1 MHFARLAVPGTWLGI
16 SLALVALP
24 AAAAADDVPVV
35 ALHAFAMNFTGVG
48 SGDSGQLDL
57 IIERWSTDQERE
69 QLQGVLAEK
78 GGTGLLQALL
88 QIKPRVGYIRSFR
101 LPAWEVQFAQSSPLP
116 DGGRRIVLATDR
128 PLTEAERARH
138 NRTDEYE
145 FLLVEIR
152 LDKQGKGEGRTA
164 EGTKVRFNKDTRSLE
179 IDQYS
184 AEPVKLINVEVFTPK
199 PNP

>member
-1 MHFARLAVPGTWLGI
+1 MYITQSAALGALLGI
-16 SLALVALP
+16 SLARMVLP
-24 AAAAADDVPVV
+24 AAVAADDSPAL

-48 SGDSGQLDL
+48 SGGSGELDL

-78 GGTGLLQALL
+78 GGTGLLQALR

-101 LPAWEVQFAQSSPLP
+101 LPTWEVQFAQSSPLP
-116 DGGRRIVLATDR
+116 EGGRRIILATDR
-128 PLTEAERARH
+128 PLTEAERSKHA
-138 NRTDEYE
+138 RTDEFE

>member
-1 MHFARLAVPGTWLGI
+1 MHIARSAVLGALLGI
-16 SLALVALP
+16 SLERFAVPSATAADHLP
-24 AAAAADDVPVV
+24 AL

-48 SGDSGQLDL
+48 SGGSGELDL

-78 GGTGLLQALL
+78 GGTALLQALQ
-88 QIKPRVGYIRSFR
+88 QIRPRAGYVRSSR
-101 LPAWEVQFAQSSPLP
+101 LPTWEVQFAQSSSLS

-128 PLTEAERARH
+128 PLTAAERSKH
-138 NRTDEYE
+138 NRTEQYE

-152 LDKQGKGEGRTA
+152 LDEQGKGEGRTA
-164 EGTKVRFNKDTRSLE
+164 DGSKVRFNKDTRSLE

-199 PNP
+199 

>member
-1 MHFARLAVPGTWLGI
+1 MHITRLAALGILLGI
-16 SLALVALP
+16 SLAVFALP
-24 AAAAADDVPVV
+24 AAVATSDLPAV

-48 SGDSGQLDL
+48 SGGSGQLDL

-101 LPAWEVQFAQSSPLP
+101 LPTWEVQFAQSSPLP

-128 PLTEAERARH
+128 PLTAAERSKH
-138 NRTDEYE
+138 NRTEEYE

-164 EGTKVRFNKDTRSLE
+164 EGTKVRFNKETHSLE

>member
-1 MHFARLAVPGTWLGI
+1 MHIARSAALGALLGI
-16 SLALVALP
+16 SLARMVLP
-24 AAAAADDVPVV
+24 AAVAADDSPAL

-48 SGDSGQLDL
+48 SGGSGQLDV

-78 GGTGLLQALL
+78 GGTGLLQALR

-101 LPAWEVQFAQSSPLP
+101 LPTWEVQFAQSSPLP
-116 DGGRRIVLATDR
+116 DGGRRLVLATDR
-128 PLTEAERARH
+128 PLTEAERAKH

-152 LDKQGKGEGRTA
+152 LDRQGKGEGRTA
-164 EGTKVRFNKDTRSLE
+164 EGNKVRFNKDTRSLE

-184 AEPVKLINVEVFTPK
+184 AEPVKLVNVEVFTPK
-199 PNP
+199 PSP

>member
-1 MHFARLAVPGTWLGI
+1 MHITRSAALGALLGI
-16 SLALVALP
+16 SLARFALP
-24 AAAAADDVPVV
+24 AAVAADDSPAL

-48 SGDSGQLDL
+48 SGGSGELDL

-69 QLQGVLAEK
+69 QLQGVLAEN
-78 GGTGLLQALL
+78 GGTALLQALQ
-88 QIKPRVGYIRSFR
+88 QIRPRVGYVRSSR
-101 LPAWEVQFAQSSPLP
+101 LPTWEVQFAQSSSLP

-128 PLTEAERARH
+128 PLTAAERSKH
-138 NRTDEYE
+138 NRTEEYE

-184 AEPVKLINVEVFTPK
+184 AEPVKLINVQVFTLK
-199 PNP
+199 

>member
-1 MHFARLAVPGTWLGI
+1 M
-16 SLALVALP
+16 
-24 AAAAADDVPVV
+24 
-35 ALHAFAMNFTGVG
+35 
-48 SGDSGQLDL
+48 
-57 IIERWSTDQERE
+57 
-69 QLQGVLAEK
+69 
-78 GGTGLLQALL
+78 
-88 QIKPRVGYIRSFR
+88 GYIRSFR
-101 LPAWEVQFAQSSPLP
+101 LPRWEVQFAQSSPLP

-164 EGTKVRFNKDTRSLE
+164 EGTKVRFNKDTRSLV
-179 IDQYS
+179 IDEYS

>member
-1 MHFARLAVPGTWLGI
+1 MHIARSAALGALLGI
-16 SLALVALP
+16 SMARFALP
-24 AAAAADDVPVV
+24 AVVAAGGSPAL

-48 SGDSGQLDL
+48 SGGSGELDL
-57 IIERWSTDQERE
+57 IIERWSTDLERE

-78 GGTGLLQALL
+78 GGAALL
-88 QIKPRVGYIRSFR
+88 TALRQIRPRVGYVRSSR
-101 LPAWEVQFAQSSPLP
+101 LPTWEVQFAQSSSLP

-128 PLTEAERARH
+128 PLTATERSKQ

-164 EGTKVRFNKDTRSLE
+164 DGNKVRFNKDTRSLE

>member
-1 MHFARLAVPGTWLGI
+1 MHIARLAVLGTLVGI
-16 SLALVALP
+16 SLAPFAP
-24 AAAAADDVPVV
+24 PGAAAADDLP
-35 ALHAFAMNFTGVG
+35 ALALRAFAMNFTGVG
-48 SGDSGQLDL
+48 SGGSGQLDL

-78 GGTGLLQALL
+78 GGAGLLQALL
-88 QIKPRVGYIRSFR
+88 QIKPRVGHIRSFR
-101 LPAWEVQFAQSSPLP
+101 LPTWDVQFAQSSPLP
-116 DGGRRIVLATDR
+116 NGGRRIVLATDR
-128 PLTEAERARH
+128 PLTEAERSKH

-152 LDKQGKGEGRTA
+152 LDEQGKGEGRTA